1 MTETRRLQSRRVRRQ
16 MDHFIM
22 ALTAD
27 ADPAP
32 TAEGTAQP
40 PRPGWMLSLYWYD
53 FTVEVSETP
62 LTGHVAYVWSDGADG
77 GDAFETV
84 LTDRP
89 ELERGLGQRMRP
101 GQWPLQNP
109 EQVGR
114 PATFQRSLIEPFGF
128 AYRIEGPDGLLIEA
142 RWADLSPPVFG
153 IGPARGGDVTIATM
167 LVESRSPSV
176 RVNGHEY
183 PGATFHN
190 PIWTPWFGRE
200 TGSCILG
207 LGETIYAPLE
217 S

>member
-1 MTETRRLQSRRVRRQ
+1 MTETRRLQSRRVLRQ

-27 ADPAP
+27 AEAVAARDGTPA
-32 TAEGTAQP
+32 
-40 PRPGWMLSLYWYD
+40 RPGFLLSLYWYD
-53 FTVEVSETP
+53 FTVEVSDTP

-89 ELERGLGQRMRP
+89 ELERGLGERMRP
-101 GQWPLQNP
+101 GQWPLQHP
-109 EQVGR
+109 DEAGG
-114 PATFQRSLIEPFGF
+114 PARFERTLIEPFGY
-128 AYRIEGPDGLLIEA
+128 AYRVTGHGDLVIEA
-142 RWADLSPPVFG
+142 RWADLGPPAFG
-153 IGPARGGDVTIATM
+153 LGPARGGDVTIATM

-176 RVNGHEY
+176 RINGHEY

-190 PIWTPWFGRE
+190 PIWTPWFGYD

-207 LGETIYAPLE
+207 LGETIYEPLA
-217 S
+217 